1 MRAADGRSF
10 CYEDRMI
17 EAQVFK
23 LAEGVSFET
32 VSDGAVVL
40 VFRSGQLYSCNETST
55 AFLTELNGK
64 QPLNQVAMAMAERFD
79 AAPEEILADI
89 ELIADEMLSEGIIVS
104 AN

>member
-1 MRAADGRSF
+1 MTDAPVYA
-10 CYEDRMI
+10 
-17 EAQVFK
+17 

-32 VSDGAVVL
+32 VSDGSVVL

-55 AFLTELNGK
+55 AFLVELDGERT
-64 QPLNQVAMAMAERFD
+64 LGQVAIAMAEQFE

-89 ELIADEMLSEGIIVS
+89 ETIAAEMLSEGIIVS